1 MNTKKLRR
9 LSQIGSCVC
18 LCGFGYVLGRVVA
31 GTDSGEI
38 FYFGGQQ
45 QKKGGISEIARSLLG
60 YRVDTCSHKFML
72 KARGYCRIL
81 FSGTEHHKRT

>member
-1 MNTKKLRR
+1 M
-9 LSQIGSCVC
+9 C
-18 LCGFGYVLGRVVA
+18 LCGFGYVLGRVAA

-72 KARGYCRIL
+72 KARENEYSSPDSVIFVL
-81 FSGTEHHKRT
+81 DASSGVGRGG